1 MENWDELPQEV
12 QDILFQCEEYN
23 TYEQCECV
31 ISLLESIGWTAD
43 FDLSAQI
50 FDIKKKEL

>member
-12 QDILFQCEEYN
+12 QAILFQCEEYI
-23 TYEQCECV
+23 TYEKCECI
-31 ISLLESIGWTAD
+31 ISSLEAIGWTAD

-50 FDIKKKEL
+50 FDIKKKSL